1 MEKKT
6 DGRIFNGG
14 KREGSG
20 NKKKPYATTTISFRV
35 REEYRDE
42 LHAKFSPLIK
52 AEEQKLIDKNQK
64 K

>member
-1 MEKKT
+1 MSNPPKRKNASGAGRPKKGIPT
-6 DGRIFNGG
+6 
-14 KREGSG
+14 K
-20 NKKKPYATTTISFRV
+20 TISFRV